1 MQGRQKKKLGHNKGT
16 TTITNSAGN
25 CEIEMEHQKC
35 LPLPYLSQILI
46 LIYQSLDASYL
57 RKAMTLGEAANSG
70 QGLTTENYRELT
82 ADANLPE
89 AGANRPSSPE
99 RELLQHISQSI
110 IIVFLLLLLNLF

>member
-1 MQGRQKKKLGHNKGT
+1 
-16 TTITNSAGN
+16 
-25 CEIEMEHQKC
+25 
-35 LPLPYLSQILI
+35 
-46 LIYQSLDASYL
+46 
-57 RKAMTLGEAANSG
+57 MTLGEAANSG